1 MIKFC
6 YLIKLVKVEKINI
19 ICQLLKSNIN
29 DKIIRKL
36 DTYIQKKNNFEF
48 FTSVLILTKLSRDR
62 LLEEKINFISR
73 YDKFLK
79 N

>member
-73 YDKFLK
+73 HDKFLK

>member
-6 YLIKLVKVEKINI
+6 YLIKLVKVEKIN

-73 YDKFLK
+73 HDKFLK

>member
-6 YLIKLVKVEKINI
+6 YLIKLVKVEKIN

-36 DTYIQKKNNFEF
+36 DTYIQKKNNFKF

-73 YDKFLK
+73 HDEFLK

>member
-1 MIKFC
+1 MIKFW

-73 YDKFLK
+73 HDKFLK